1 MRALK
6 LMAITAITACT
17 PVQHQTTEPSRAI
30 SLENHLPP
38 MRTFASNNV
47 SLPTRP
53 NSEIMQDFLDLAFRL
68 ESGRTVP
75 TLTRFE
81 GPISVR
87 LTGNAGQTLV
97 TDLRALIQRLNTE
110 AGLDIYLT
118 GAPNASITIEA
129 VPQAE
134 LQRNA
139 KNVACFVVP
148 RVSGWDDYL
157 QHRRTPQTDWTT
169 LERRDH
175 ASVFVP
181 SDAAPQEI
189 RDCLHEELAQAL
201 GPLNDLYRLP
211 DSIFND
217 DNMHSVLT
225 SFDMLILR
233 AYYAPELQNGMSRGQ
248 VAARLPAILARL
260 NPAGERSTGRP
271 LNATTRDWID
281 QIEHALQ
288 SSNNANTRRQAAENA
303 LNLSISHRYI
313 GARAGFANF
322 VFGRLQ
328 VGRDD
333 ALARAAFVAADR
345 HYRTSN
351 ETRLQTAHVALQLA
365 AFSLSSGNYIETL
378 ARTDEAIPIAA
389 AHENAALLA
398 TLMMF
403 KAEALEHLG
412 REDEAQ
418 AVRMDSLAW
427 ARYGFGSE
435 HNVRARLQ
443 EVAALDPR

>member
-1 MRALK
+1 MRVLK
-6 LMAITAITACT
+6 LCAVTAITACT
-17 PVQHQTTEPSRAI
+17 PVPQHHEPSRAI
-30 SLENHLPP
+30 SMENNLPP

-53 NSEIMQDFLDLAFRL
+53 NSELLNDFLDLTFRL
-68 ESGRTVP
+68 ESGRNVP
-75 TLTRFE
+75 LFTRFE

-87 LTGNAGQTLV
+87 LTGSPNSLLV
-97 TDLRALIQRLNTE
+97 SDLRALISRLQSE

-129 VPQAE
+129 IPQAE
-134 LQRNA
+134 LQSTAR
-139 KNVACFVVP
+139 NVACFVVP
-148 RVSGWDDYL
+148 RISNWAEYKAN
-157 QHRRTPQTDWTT
+157 RRTPQTDWTT
-169 LERRDH
+169 LERRDK
-175 ASVFVP
+175 AAIFVP
-181 SDAAPQEI
+181 ADVAPQEI

-211 DSIFND
+211 DSVFND

-225 SFDMLILR
+225 SFDMLMLR
-233 AYYAPELQNGMSRGQ
+233 TYYAPELRNGMTRGE

-260 NPAGERSTGRP
+260 NPAGERMTGRP
-271 LNATTRDWID
+271 LNATTRDWIE
-281 QIEHALQ
+281 QIETALRSQ
-288 SSNNANTRRQAAENA
+288 NNAGQRRNAAENA
-303 LNLSISHRYI
+303 LNLSISHRWND
-313 GARAGFANF
+313 ARHGFANF

-333 ALARAAFVAADR
+333 ELARAAFTAADR
-345 HYRTSN
+345 AYRASN

-378 ARTDEAIPIAA
+378 ARADEAIPIAA

-398 TLMMF
+398 TLLMF
-403 KAEALEHLG
+403 KAEALDHLG
-412 REDEAQ
+412 RAEEAQ
-418 AVRMDSLAW
+418 SVRMDSLAW

-435 HNVRARLQ
+435 QNVRARLQ